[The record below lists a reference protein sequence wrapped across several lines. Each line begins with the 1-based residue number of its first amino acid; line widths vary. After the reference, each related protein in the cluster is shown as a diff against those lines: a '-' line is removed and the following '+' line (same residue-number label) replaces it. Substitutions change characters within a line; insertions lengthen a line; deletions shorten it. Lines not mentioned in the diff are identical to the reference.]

1 MSLYELPK
9 FEMPKQLKPLK
20 KRFSLSNFLKKRIV
34 FVLILTVFLSS
45 LFGFLGGIISGGLF
59 YQKISEELQRIG
71 INLPPK
77 IIEKEKVT
85 EKEYLPEF
93 SQEKAIISAV
103 KETSPSVVSIIITK
117 ELPIYE
123 EYWTSPFEEFFGPGF
138 QVPEYRQKGTKK
150 QEIGGGSGF
159 IVSEDGMIL
168 TNKHVV
174 SDKDADYTV
183 LTNEGEK
190 FPAKVLALDPVQDLA
205 IIKIENKKKFKP
217 VALGDSSKLEI
228 GQTVIAIGNALGE
241 FRNTVSVGVISGLG
255 RTITASGGGT
265 VETLED
271 VIQTD
276 AAINRGN
283 SGGPLLNLKGKV
295 IGINTAMSEAAE
307 NIGFAI
313 PINKAKKDIE
323 QIKKIGKIV
332 YPFLGIRYVLITD
345 AIKEENNL
353 AVNYGAW
360 VVRGSQPDEPAVTPD
375 SAAEKAGVKENDIIL
390 EFNNEKITSEN
401 SLAKIIQKY
410 NPEDKIELRVL
421 RAGSIKTI
429 QVTLGERSE

>member
-1 MSLYELPK
+1 
-9 FEMPKQLKPLK
+9 
-20 KRFSLSNFLKKRIV
+20 
-34 FVLILTVFLSS
+34 
-45 LFGFLGGIISGGLF
+45 
-59 YQKISEELQRIG
+59 
-71 INLPPK
+71 
-77 IIEKEKVT
+77 
-85 EKEYLPEF
+85 
-93 SQEKAIISAV
+93 
-103 KETSPSVVSIIITK
+103 
-117 ELPIYE
+117 
-123 EYWTSPFEEFFGPGF
+123 
-138 QVPEYRQKGTKK
+138 
-150 QEIGGGSGF
+150 
-159 IVSEDGMIL
+159 
-168 TNKHVV
+168 
-174 SDKDADYTV
+174 
-183 LTNEGEK
+183 
-190 FPAKVLALDPVQDLA
+190 
-205 IIKIENKKKFKP
+205 
-217 VALGDSSKLEI
+217 
-228 GQTVIAIGNALGE
+228 
-241 FRNTVSVGVISGLG
+241 
-255 RTITASGGGT
+255 
-265 VETLED
+265 
-271 VIQTD
+271 
-276 AAINRGN
+276 
-283 SGGPLLNLKGKV
+283 
-295 IGINTAMSEAAE
+295 MSEAAE